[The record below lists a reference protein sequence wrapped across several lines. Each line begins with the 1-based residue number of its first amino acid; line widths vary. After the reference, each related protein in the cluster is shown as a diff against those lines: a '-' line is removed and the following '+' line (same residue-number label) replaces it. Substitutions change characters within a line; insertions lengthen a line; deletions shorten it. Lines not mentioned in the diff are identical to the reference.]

1 MTDTFKEEWMTGPE
15 GHQFYTRT
23 YAAPAV
29 PSAIIL
35 FVHGFA
41 EHIGRYE
48 HIHSKYPTRN
58 ITLFTFDQRG
68 YGRTALDVAHRSKD
82 SAYGKTNWTWQMGD
96 IEHFATY
103 LAKEHPGV
111 PLFLMGHSMG
121 GGLVLA
127 YFTRPSA
134 PPSEE
139 GVKLFSGVIS
149 CSPFLTLTTPKPK
162 LLRWTGAKLAS
173 LAPYTPFPADP
184 GVEVSLE
191 RGMMSTC
198 VV

>member
-1 MTDTFKEEWMTGPE
+1 MTDTFKEEWMTDPE

-41 EHIGRYE
+41 EHIGQYE

-111 PLFLMGHSMG
+111 PLFLMGHSM
-121 GGLVLA
+121 VR
-127 YFTRPSA
+127 FI
-134 PPSEE
+134 
-139 GVKLFSGVIS
+139 IS
-149 CSPFLTLTTPKPK
+149 HENS
-162 LLRWTGAKLAS
+162 RSWI
-173 LAPYTPFPADP
+173 PALIH
-184 GVEVSLE
+184 EVSTGRWARTSLLHSSFCTTV
-191 RGMMSTC
+191 RGGCQVILRRHRLQSFPHLDDPQAEAVTMDRS
-198 VV
+198 